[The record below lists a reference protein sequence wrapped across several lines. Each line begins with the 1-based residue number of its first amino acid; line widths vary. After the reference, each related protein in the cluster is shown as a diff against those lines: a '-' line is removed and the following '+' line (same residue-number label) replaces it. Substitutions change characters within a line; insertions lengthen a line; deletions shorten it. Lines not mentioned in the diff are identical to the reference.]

1 MLSVWQA
8 HDPLD
13 TMRTVTRTVKMRREH
28 MTANLP
34 TMPTAALNEI
44 APKAAPNAPKTAAT
58 TQKSPRPDNLVW
70 FELPVSDLPLAIA
83 FYEAVFATEL
93 RVDPHFPELA
103 IFPRRREGAITGALI
118 QERADEANHYTSPSG
133 QGTIVYL
140 NCDGD
145 LDGVLA
151 RTKAVGGTVLQEVAQ
166 LPGDMGWIAQI
177 RDLDGNRVGLHAI
190 F

>member
-1 MLSVWQA
+1 MSA
-8 HDPLD
+8 
-13 TMRTVTRTVKMRREH
+13 T
-28 MTANLP
+28 TA
-34 TMPTAALNEI
+34 TLNEL
-44 APKAAPNAPKTAAT
+44 APKSNATSTEKWR
-58 TQKSPRPDNLVW
+58 RPDNLVW
-70 FELPVSDLPLAIA
+70 FELPVSDLPVAVA

-93 RVDPHFPELA
+93 HVDPGFPELA

-118 QERADEANHYTSPSG
+118 QEHVDHGDHLSKPSD
-133 QGTIVYL
+133 QGAIVYL

-151 RTKAVGGTVLQEVAQ
+151 RAKAAGGRVLQEVAQ